1 MAHLACT
8 GFLFGLL
15 QGLHLYLGFNSS
27 DTSSM
32 TALVGT
38 LPELITYVTNKDF
51 QMTIVYLLIVY
62 FFMTRFYFT
71 NLAVDL
77 FRTGDQERL
86 VTGVLKGLGG
96 IENIKVLESNC
107 FVLSASIYDANK
119 LDTSRL
125 KRLGASKIV
134 ETVTGFDIYFG
145 ATSTMIRKGIEKER
159 RNVK

>member
-1 MAHLACT
+1 
-8 GFLFGLL
+8 
-15 QGLHLYLGFNSS
+15 
-27 DTSSM
+27 
-32 TALVGT
+32 
-38 LPELITYVTNKDF
+38 
-51 QMTIVYLLIVY
+51 
-62 FFMTRFYFT
+62 MTRFYFT

>member
-1 MAHLACT
+1 
-8 GFLFGLL
+8 
-15 QGLHLYLGFNSS
+15 
-27 DTSSM
+27 M

-51 QMTIVYLLIVY
+51 QMTIVYLLIIGACILLVY
-62 FFMTRFYFT
+62 FFMTRSYFT